1 MPIPVLSPR
10 EKLVLTTVNSD
21 YGASVP
27 EIVVSARLSPS
38 EAHEAIQQLVA
49 KKLLLERGAGGPFQL
64 TQAGHA
70 VKRQLT
76 SKTGKSSFF
85 LSSDEAERS
94 PAEIEQALN
103 DSIGNLK

>member
-1 MPIPVLSPR
+1 MRIPALSAR
-10 EKLVLTTVNSD
+10 EKLVLT
-21 YGASVP
+21 
-27 EIVVSARLSPS
+27 RLSPS
-38 EAHEAIQQLVA
+38 DAHETIQQLVA
-49 KKLLLERGAGGPFQL
+49 KDLLLERGAGGPFQL

-76 SKTGKSSFF
+76 SKAGKSSFF
-85 LSSDEAERS
+85 LSCDEAERS